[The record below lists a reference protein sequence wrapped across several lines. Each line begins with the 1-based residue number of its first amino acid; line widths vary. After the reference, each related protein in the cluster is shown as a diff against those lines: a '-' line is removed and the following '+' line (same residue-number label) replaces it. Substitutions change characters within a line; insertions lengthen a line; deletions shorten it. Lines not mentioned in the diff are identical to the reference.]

1 MRNVANHNENLDAR
15 QSLYCVWIAASEQP
29 NAPLVCVWIEPVMR
43 TFERE
48 LQEVSCEASMGPG
61 VAHECE
67 NESKGDGVVEEP
79 PLCVHIPVMSASLA

>member
-1 MRNVANHNENLDAR
+1 MQKVMNQHEILDAR
-15 QSLYCVWIAASEQP
+15 QSLYCVWIVASEQP
-29 NAPLVCVWIEPVMR
+29 DAPLVCVWIDPAMP

-48 LQEVSCEASMGPG
+48 LQEVSCEASMGAG
-61 VAHECE
+61 ISYECE